1 MRADAIGLL
10 CLLALAAPERP
21 AFLDWDDDM
30 PGGNPS
36 ITLSAGGAV
45 SLTLPQATID
55 EAQAE
60 GFDLADTVR
69 LFLDRWAPRMCSDA
83 AGMRRPN
90 KALAV
95 TLHVQRSA
103 ALEDADGE
111 TMEAAAEILNGG
123 LAAVPRAVPRI
134 RRAFV
139 VDQTPQRLIVDYA
152 PDGKV
157 KCSEPKE
164 LLY

>member
-10 CLLALAAPERP
+10 CLLALALPARP
-21 AFLDWDDDM
+21 GFLDWDDDM

-45 SLTLPQATID
+45 SLTLPQATLE

-60 GFDLADTVR
+60 GFDVADTVR

-95 TLHVQRSA
+95 TLYVQRSA
-103 ALEDADGE
+103 ALDETDGE
-111 TMEAAAEILNGG
+111 TMEAAAAILNGAIM
-123 LAAVPRAVPRI
+123 AAPRAIPRI

-152 PDGKV
+152 PEGKV